1 MDATVDQTV
10 AIARAEAERMRAVI
24 AGAEQGASVRMSAD
38 QFAGLS
44 QLITL
49 LCDQLSAAPGT
60 LGDPKYWVP
69 LDMFQRARRVSL
81 HMHAECERLR
91 QHGAGEFT
99 LSPAAITGA

>member
-1 MDATVDQTV
+1 MDATLDQTV

-24 AGAEQGASVRMSAD
+24 AGAEQGATVRMSAA
-38 QFAGLS
+38 QLAGLS

-81 HMHAECERLR
+81 HLHAECEKLRLN
-91 QHGAGEFT
+91 GNGDFT
-99 LSPAAITGA
+99 LSPAAINGQ